1 MLERTHPWRPLG
13 WVSVWRGP
21 LPPRLNGLV
30 GAGRISAT
38 PVGPRPT
45 VTSAFAPSD
54 AAASALTERTSRATD
69 FIDRTRTRGTSRG
82 IDSIDL
88 MTTPATSP
96 RTDFIGRSSLP
107 PDNGAL

>member
-30 GAGRISAT
+30 GDGHISAT

-45 VTSAFAPSD
+45 VTSAFAASD
-54 AAASALTERTSRATD
+54 AAARALTERMSRATD
-69 FIDRTRTRGTSRG
+69 PIDPMRTRGTSRG
-82 IDSIDL
+82 IDSIDP
-88 MTTPATSP
+88 MRTQATP
-96 RTDFIGRSSLP
+96 RGTDFIDP
-107 PDNGAL
+107 T